1 MPDSRGMLTTG
12 LLALVFYIMS
22 LVAFVPSLG
31 DNELFKTLA
40 TLLVG
45 TAFVGGVIAF
55 YFGSSKNSSDKDAT
69 ISKQLDNNNRN
80 GTTTTNNVTNN
91 GK

>member
-1 MPDSRGMLTTG
+1 MKMPDSRSLLTAG
-12 LLALVFYIMS
+12 LLALVFYIIT
-22 LVAFVPSLG
+22 LIAIVPTLAN
-31 DNELFKTLA
+31 NELFKTLA

-69 ISKQLDNNNRN
+69 ISKQLE
-80 GTTTTNNVTNN
+80 
-91 GK
+91 K